1 MGKFKVWQVG
11 ETIPLKLEESNIG
24 LEKNLESWIEADPTL
39 LPGELEIIS
48 RQMIMDR
55 GRLDLLAL
63 DPLGRCMVIEIKAGA
78 LTADVVTQAMYY
90 ASQIDKFSFETL
102 ASKVNAYPVGN
113 KKDLKAMLQVRG
125 LDEKEFSKSKEV
137 LIYLVGTLHTSGIDD
152 MLNFMKK
159 RIQVPLTEVVFNVFQ
174 LENGQRILVREV
186 TEEDTPIA
194 RPGRETQKSTATI
207 EGVCKKA
214 DQKGVGQEFRLILEE
229 SRKLGLH
236 MRPYVRSI
244 MYTHPDHKTRMLFT
258 VSAHKKQLS
267 AYIGYE
273 GFVDYYPFTT
283 EQVADALGP
292 SGWRKLDMEQAK
304 QLIAGLEKIV
314 SSGVSIE

>member
-11 ETIPLKLEESNIG
+11 EAIPLNLAESNVG
-24 LEKNLESWIEADPTL
+24 LEKNLEDWIEADPAL

-48 RQMIMDR
+48 RQMMVDG

-63 DPLGRCMVIEIKAGA
+63 DPLGTIVVIEIKAGA

-90 ASQIDKFSFETL
+90 AAQIDKYSFETL
-102 ASKVNAYPVGN
+102 ASKVNAYPARN

-159 RIQVPLTEVVFNVFQ
+159 KIQVPLTEVVFDVFQ

-194 RPGRETQKSTATI
+194 RPVRETQKSSITI

-214 DQKGVGQEFRLILEE
+214 DQKGVGQEFRLILEG

-236 MRPYVRSI
+236 MRPYINSI

-258 VSAHKKQLS
+258 VWAHKKPLA

-273 GFVDYYPFTT
+273 AFVDYYPVTT
-283 EQVADALGP
+283 EQVAEALGS
-292 SGWRKLDMEQAK
+292 SGWRKLDIEQAQ
-304 QLIAGLEKIV
+304 QLIAGLEKLL
-314 SSGVSIE
+314 SIGAS